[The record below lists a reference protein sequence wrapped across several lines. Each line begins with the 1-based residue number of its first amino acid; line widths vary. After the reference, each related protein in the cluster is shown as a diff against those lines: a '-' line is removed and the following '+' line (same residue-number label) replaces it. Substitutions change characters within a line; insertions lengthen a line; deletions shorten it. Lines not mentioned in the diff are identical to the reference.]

1 MEITLAMSG
10 EIPVFSLSG
19 RLDAITS
26 PLLEERLKPLIEDA
40 QGSRYLILEGSS
52 LSYVSSAGLR
62 FFLMAQ
68 RQLAARRGGLAF
80 AGLTRQVLD
89 LFHLAG
95 LQELFVIENSVTAAA
110 SRLS

>member
-1 MEITLAMSG
+1 MDTTFAMSG

-26 PLLEERLKPLIEDA
+26 PTLEERLKPLLDDPGA
-40 QGSRYLILEGSS
+40 RHLILEGAS

-62 FFLMAQ
+62 IFLLVQ
-68 RQLAARRGGLAF
+68 RQLASRGGKLGF

-89 LFHLAG
+89 LFQLAG
-95 LQELFVIENSVTAAA
+95 LQELFVIEDSVAKAAG
-110 SRLS
+110 RLS